1 MPRDHD
7 KCEKHLTLEEACA
20 LLSGGTQFTSK
31 AMPRLG
37 IPSICFSDGPLGV
50 RKQAGAADHLGL
62 NPSLPATCYPA
73 PATLANA
80 WYLGHLTG
88 ELTAALEE
96 SEALA
101 ESGDWAGAQ
110 AATEAAFRRWN
121 NHETYLHILLRH
133 SDTDQI
139 YAGFQEA
146 LEYLDCREAGEYSAA
161 NARLMLRLGLL
172 SEAERLTLKNVL

>member
-1 MPRDHD
+1 MKR
-7 KCEKHLTLEEACA
+7 LWIAAILLCA
-20 LLSGGTQFTSK
+20 LLG
-31 AMPRLG
+31 
-37 IPSICFSDGPLGV
+37 
-50 RKQAGAADHLGL
+50 
-62 NPSLPATCYPA
+62 
-73 PATLANA
+73 ATLANA

-101 ESGDWAGAQ
+101 EAGDWAGAQ

-139 YAGFQEA
+139 LRSFRSVMQ
-146 LEYLDCREAGEYSAA
+146 YLDLEEMDQYAAA
-161 NARLMLRLGLL
+161 NADLVAQLELL
-172 SEAERLTLKNVL
+172 SEMEQPSLVNIL

>member
-1 MPRDHD
+1 MKR
-7 KCEKHLTLEEACA
+7 LWIAAILLCA
-20 LLSGGTQFTSK
+20 LLG
-31 AMPRLG
+31 
-37 IPSICFSDGPLGV
+37 
-50 RKQAGAADHLGL
+50 
-62 NPSLPATCYPA
+62 
-73 PATLANA
+73 ATLANA

-101 ESGDWAGAQ
+101 EAGDWAGAQ

-139 YAGFQEA
+139 YAGFQETLA
-146 LEYLDCREAGEYSAA
+146 LLESREYGEYAAA
-161 NARLMLRLGLL
+161 NARLVTQIELL
-172 SEAERLTLKNVL
+172 SEAEQLTLKNVF

>member
-7 KCEKHLTLEEACA
+7 KCEKHLALEEACA

-73 PATLANA
+73 PAALANA
-80 WYLGHLTG
+80 WDV
-88 ELTAALEE
+88 ALEE
-96 SEALA
+96 EIGRHL
-101 ESGDWAGAQ
+101 GV
-110 AATEAAFRRWN
+110 EAAALGVDVLLGPGLN
-121 NHETYLHILLRH
+121 LSLIHI
-133 SDTDQI
+133 
-139 YAGFQEA
+139 
-146 LEYLDCREAGEYSAA
+146 
-161 NARLMLRLGLL
+161 
-172 SEAERLTLKNVL
+172 

>member
-1 MPRDHD
+1 MKR
-7 KCEKHLTLEEACA
+7 LWIAAILLCA
-20 LLSGGTQFTSK
+20 LLG
-31 AMPRLG
+31 
-37 IPSICFSDGPLGV
+37 
-50 RKQAGAADHLGL
+50 
-62 NPSLPATCYPA
+62 
-73 PATLANA
+73 ATLAIA

-96 SEALA
+96 SEARA
-101 ESGDWAGAQ
+101 EAGDWAGSQ

-133 SDTDQI
+133 SDTDLI

-146 LEYLDCREAGEYSAA
+146 MEYLDCREGGEYSAA
-161 NARLMLRLGLL
+161 NARLLLRLELL

>member
-1 MPRDHD
+1 MKR
-7 KCEKHLTLEEACA
+7 LWIAAILLCA
-20 LLSGGTQFTSK
+20 LL
-31 AMPRLG
+31 
-37 IPSICFSDGPLGV
+37 
-50 RKQAGAADHLGL
+50 GA
-62 NPSLPATCYPA
+62 S
-73 PATLANA
+73 LANA

-101 ESGDWAGAQ
+101 EAGDWAGAQ

-146 LEYLDCREAGEYSAA
+146 MEYLDCREGGEYSAA
-161 NARLMLRLGLL
+161 NARLLLRLELL